1 MNKLKLAKHILL
13 ICFSASIFIFS
24 LVLFILSKSDSGVYN
39 WTLSNGK
46 EFYERDIEFDKNAV
60 IGMLIGISFIIY
72 SIYTLLQEK
81 KNLSNEKGYLVM
93 INVVPLLVSFYSL
106 SVFFKALVKAIVK
119 ANKAVKAGT
128 GITFAEKFSEEFV
141 YQSYQLYLYIG
152 IITLIFFAYG
162 VLSAIEYKN
171 KKKSF

>member
-72 SIYTLLQEK
+72 SIYTLLQAK

-93 INVVPLLVSFYSL
+93 INIVPMLVGFYSL
-106 SVFFKALVKAIVK
+106 SVFFKELVKSGVK
-119 ANKAVKAGT
+119 HYEFSYAG
-128 GITFAEKFSEEFV
+128 
-141 YQSYQLYLYIG
+141 YQLYLYIG
-152 IITLIFFAYG
+152 IIALLFLAYG
-162 VLSAIEYKN
+162 ILNAIEYKN
-171 KKKSF
+171 KRASE